1 MNKGL
6 FKGSS
11 DTQPNKG
18 LSSGDVSLSLIP
30 QKPSDYISMDA
41 PIRGSRNTLI
51 GEVKFNSFAAYYL
64 FPKLS
69 DPASL
74 PPSIGRSVAFSPD
87 GQFMAVAHNNSPFI
101 TIYSMSGTTFTKL
114 SNPAPLPIN
123 TGYGVAFSPN
133 GQFMA
138 VAHTTS
144 PFITIYSISGTTFTK
159 LTNPSSLPAG
169 IGYGVAFDTNS
180 KKLAVAHA
188 TSPFV
193 TIYDIRRSTN
203 LDSYPIDLDTS
214 IKISVKT

>member
-30 QKPSDYISMDA
+30 QKSSDYISMDA

-51 GEVKFNSFAAYYL
+51 GEVKFNSFAAYYP

-74 PPSIGRSVAFSPD
+74 P
-87 GQFMAVAHNNSPFI
+87 
-101 TIYSMSGTTFTKL
+101 
-114 SNPAPLPIN
+114 
-123 TGYGVAFSPN
+123 
-133 GQFMA
+133 
-138 VAHTTS
+138 
-144 PFITIYSISGTTFTK
+144 
-159 LTNPSSLPAG
+159 AG
-169 IGYGVAFDTNS
+169 IGYGAAFDTNS